1 MRCSSKWTD
10 WYLAVVV
17 RLYLIGAM
25 TFVVYRRDMSVIVE
39 KQGKSIDDIAVA
51 ADMSHDRAKAGLQ
64 QVNQAAEYQP
74 GCVLC

>member
-1 MRCSSKWTD
+1 
-10 WYLAVVV
+10 
-17 RLYLIGAM
+17 M
-25 TFVVYRRDMSVIVE
+25 TFVMYRRDMSVIVE